1 MIFPQIAYIHLIF
14 TLLSSLFSVAGQM
27 IDLIRSSLPTTYP
40 YVIKREYFVVQD
52 ARPLF
57 HWPEKKLVPTKHD
70 NWEPQFKP
78 KVVER
83 PKSAQVVVPVV
94 VEVAPV
100 VVEKDEEEENED
112 EEEGGE
118 DGEAEAEAVG
128 ESGPGE
134 EGAEDAQGEAVEGEV
149 VEDYENREYTEGGYV
164 EGEYAEG
171 DNGEEDY
178 AEGPYADEGDGYDTY
193 EEENPQS

>member
-1 MIFPQIAYIHLIF
+1 
-14 TLLSSLFSVAGQM
+14 M

-40 YVIKREYFVVQD
+40 YVIKREYFIVQD

-57 HWPEKKLVPTKHD
+57 HWPEKKMVPTKHD

-83 PKSAQVVVPVV
+83 PESAQVVVPVV
-94 VEVAPV
+94 VEVVPV
-100 VVEKDEEEENED
+100 VVEKDEEEENEEE

-118 DGEAEAEAVG
+118 NGEAEVEAAG
-128 ESGPGE
+128 EGGFHE
-134 EGAEDAQGEAVEGEV
+134 EGAEIAQGEAVEGEMV
-149 VEDYENREYTEGGYV
+149 GDYENREYTEGEYV

-171 DNGEEDY
+171 EYAEGDY
-178 AEGPYADEGDGYDTY
+178 AEGTYAEEGEGYDSY